1 MHVDATR
8 QERPKRTDTIASL
21 QALTKGKWT
30 LGMHLALVRDVVSL
44 ITSDTPSLKEVGIR
58 LKRTH
63 LWKRVFN
70 TPFESPT
77 VWADMHPPL
86 VLEMLEAAGKMGK
99 VCTVEQ
105 ALTDL
110 ANTGVW
116 QQYSFDELE
125 SRYNNYSEKR
135 ISIYHTPYSDRL
147 AERNPATDATPVCE
161 PLLRRRETQG

>member
-1 MHVDATR
+1 MMHVDTTR
-8 QERPKRTDTIASL
+8 QENPERIGAITTLEAV
-21 QALTKGKWT
+21 TKDKWT
-30 LGMHLALVRDVVSL
+30 LGSHQALVRDVVSL
-44 ITSDTPSLKEVGIR
+44 ITSDTPSLKEVGFL

-63 LWKRVFN
+63 LWKRVFK

-99 VCTVEQ
+99 VCTVQQ

-110 ANTGVW
+110 ANTMQW

-125 SRYNNYSEKR
+125 SRYNRYTQKR
-135 ISIYHTPYSDRL
+135 VSIFYTPYSDRL
-147 AERNPATDATPVCE
+147 T
-161 PLLRRRETQG
+161 

>member
-1 MHVDATR
+1 MMDAMR
-8 QERPKRTDTIASL
+8 QEKPERTDTSTSL
-21 QALTKGKWT
+21 KVVTKGKWS
-30 LGMHLALVRDVVSL
+30 LELHQALARDVVSL
-44 ITSDTPSLKEVGIR
+44 ITSDTPSLKKVALW

-70 TPFESPT
+70 APFESPT

-105 ALTDL
+105 ALTEL

-116 QQYSFDELE
+116 QQCSFDELE
-125 SRYNNYSEKR
+125 SRYNHYTQKR
-135 ISIYHTPYSDRL
+135 VSIFYTPYSDKL
-147 AERNPATDATPVCE
+147 TERHPTPEATSVCE
-161 PLLRRRETQG
+161 PLLRRRA